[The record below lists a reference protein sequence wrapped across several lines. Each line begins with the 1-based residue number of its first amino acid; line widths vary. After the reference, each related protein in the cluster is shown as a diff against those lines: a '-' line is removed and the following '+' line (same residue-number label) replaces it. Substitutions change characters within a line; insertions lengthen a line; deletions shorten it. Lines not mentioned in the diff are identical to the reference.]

1 MKIANDFHPLTI
13 FAKSLILDVQQ
24 DSKYVSANVDQRSQK
39 LKIDPPLT
47 MPDFSVYRKMKMV
60 ARFYVYQLIFN

>member
-24 DSKYVSANVDQRSQK
+24 DSKHVSANVDQRSQK
-39 LKIDPPLT
+39 LKIRSPFDN
-47 MPDFSVYRKMKMV
+47 
-60 ARFYVYQLIFN
+60 ARFFSL

>member
-39 LKIDPPLT
+39 LKIRSPFDN
-47 MPDFSVYRKMKMV
+47 
-60 ARFYVYQLIFN
+60 ARFFSL